1 MDDQLTSKHLDNTK
15 HLLKILLPEI
25 DSLLDSV
32 EKDGGWLNL
41 NDDFIQAIHN
51 LKISNWAKYYED
63 PKTLKAFIPLMFY
76 SPKELNEMAKNPT
89 ESRAKLTKEF
99 IDEFSDSQFQPPN
112 QEELDKIRT
121 DYENTHDEERVEV
134 TKQTTFLYLSMLTN
148 LFNYL
153 ALMLHGKSICTL
165 VYEAKN
171 GDDDSLC
178 EAIHIDRTIL
188 YLPFAQERLIR
199 AQLGKDKNF
208 LSKLGRR
215 ISTPILSGKIRYR
228 KLYLAF
234 AILDDEGYLDIPREQ
249 LLDLLIEAGVYG
261 KEFGNE
267 DVGYLSKR
275 LNEYKKKNMQLN
287 YF

>member
-1 MDDQLTSKHLDNTK
+1 MDDQLTSKHLENTK

-41 NDDFIQAIHN
+41 NDDFIQAVHN

-63 PKTLKAFIPLMFY
+63 PKTLKAFIPLMLY

-99 IDEFSDSQFQPPN
+99 IEEFSDSQLEPPN
-112 QEELDKIRT
+112 QEELDKFRT
-121 DYENTHDEERVEV
+121 DYENAHDEERVEI

-234 AILDDEGYLDIPREQ
+234 AILDDEGYLDLPREQ

-267 DVGYLSKR
+267 DIGYLSKR